1 MKSRTIAV
9 TYAGVLA
16 LTTIVG
22 SWIVGSWVCRAE
34 AEEQAPALRVYA
46 AGSTRGILPAIA
58 EDYARTTGQR
68 FEFTFG
74 PAGLLLNRIRKE
86 GGADIFVSANME
98 HPQQLFLEGAGT
110 RPVIFA
116 RNRLCVTG
124 RAELGLTQATLLD
137 KLLEPSVKIGTST
150 PGADPGGDYA
160 WQFFDRAETVRA
172 GAKDTLIRNAH
183 QLVGGPASP
192 KLPAGETA
200 VHYFFTRHEAD
211 AFIGYCS
218 SHTKISAGPE
228 KPSDLPLTRVEVP
241 PPLAMPINYGLTIL
255 TTIKDAGHREA
266 AYRFALYLV
275 SPDAQR
281 RLPEYGFLPGGGL

>member
-1 MKSRTIAV
+1 MKTRMIAAACASVLTLAAIAV
-9 TYAGVLA
+9 
-16 LTTIVG
+16 
-22 SWIVGSWVCRAE
+22 SWRAE
-34 AEEQAPALRVYA
+34 AQGQTTPLRVYA
-46 AGSTRGILPAIA
+46 AGSTRGVLAAIA
-58 EDYARTTGQR
+58 DDYTKATGQR
-68 FEFTFG
+68 FELTFG
-74 PAGLLLNRIRKE
+74 PAGLLLNRIRNE
-86 GGADIFVSANME
+86 GGADIYVSANMA
-98 HPQQLFLEGAGT
+98 HPQRLFAEGVGT

-124 RAELGLTQATLLD
+124 RADLGLTQETLLD
-137 KLLEPSVKIGTST
+137 KLLQPSIKIGTST

-172 GAKDTLIRNAH
+172 GAKEALIGKAH

-200 VHYFFTRHEAD
+200 THYFFSRHEAD

-218 SHTKISAGPE
+218 SHTKIGVGTE
-228 KPSDLPLTRVEVP
+228 KPSDLPVSRIEVP
-241 PPLAMPINYGLTIL
+241 QPLAMPINYGMTIL
-255 TTIKDAGHREA
+255 TTIGEAAHREA

-281 RLPEYGFLPGGGL
+281 RLPEYGFLPGGGP